1 MDQEWSRIGLFLEK
15 SQPRPCDALWP
26 TRDLG
31 WTTICPFSS
40 ARSSLNSEW
49 DVGKSPAWH
58 RPNRWRR
65 RRVWIWRCFVR
76 HTSKSTWQLKQK
88 KTTCT
93 LQAVSQ
99 EVDWNIQKCLS
110 SANVSSI
117 LEPNLLVETNTELK
131 AHEEAGQGPEVQPWH
146 H

>member
-1 MDQEWSRIGLFLEK
+1 MGCREVSSVAQAQPLEAAT
-15 SQPRPCDALWP
+15 RLNLALLRA
-26 TRDLG
+26 TYLEIYMA
-31 WTTICPFSS
+31 TE
-40 ARSSLNSEW
+40 AE
-49 DVGKSPAWH
+49 
-58 RPNRWRR
+58 
-65 RRVWIWRCFVR
+65 
-76 HTSKSTWQLKQK
+76 K
-88 KTTCT
+88 KTHTCT